1 MLRFTLLNGI
11 YRMKLMNFF
20 TQNEN
25 KAKMNW
31 ILADSADKIYE
42 AEDLSQK
49 ERVLILK
56 YSPKCVISH
65 IMKTLL
71 QKEWAEGE
79 MRMKTYLVN
88 VIDNTD
94 ISNDISKRYGVEHES
109 PQAIILEK
117 GKAVYNAAHG
127 QVLYS
132 NLKQYAN

>member
-1 MLRFTLLNGI
+1 MQHLYLENN
-11 YRMKLMNFF
+11 KMNFF
-20 TQNEN
+20 TNTEN

-49 ERVLILK
+49 ERVLIFK
-56 YSPKCVISH
+56 YSTKCVISH

-88 VIDNTD
+88 VIENHDL
-94 ISNDISKRYGVEHES
+94 SNDIAQRFGVEHES
-109 PQAIILEK
+109 PQVIILEK
-117 GKAVYNAAHG
+117 GKPVFTGAHG
-127 QVLYS
+127 KVLYA
-132 NLKQYAN
+132 NLKPYAN

>member
-1 MLRFTLLNGI
+1 
-11 YRMKLMNFF
+11 
-20 TQNEN
+20 
-25 KAKMNW
+25 MNW

-65 IMKTLL
+65 IMKNLL

-79 MRMKTYLVN
+79 MRMKTYIVN
-88 VIDNTD
+88 VINNDA
-94 ISNDISKRYGVEHES
+94 ISNDIAQRYGVQHES
-109 PQAIILEK
+109 PQVLVLEK
-117 GKAVYNAAHG
+117 GKVVYNASHG
-127 QVLYS
+127 QVIYA